1 MGNKSK
7 LKGVVKLLAGVFFNK
22 KGEEITSFREA
33 QREEAL
39 CGCGID
45 CCESELVL
53 QDKTSTANTK
63 LYFEGGQLIVQIGVT
78 KYSATLTAV

>member
-1 MGNKSK
+1 MGNKARI
-7 LKGVVKLLAGVFFNK
+7 KGVVKLLAGVFFNK

-53 QDKTSTANTK
+53 QDKTSSASTK
-63 LYFEGGQLIVQIGVT
+63 MYFEGGNLVVQIGEDKFT
-78 KYSATLTAV
+78 ATLTAV